1 MGTKFTAV
9 KSKSVLLSP
18 FDPLIWF
25 RPRAERLFQF
35 KYRLEIYVPAKKRVH
50 GYYCFAF
57 PAQQRSMCAKVDVRA
72 DTKNGVLHVPA
83 VHAEVP
89 KIEADVVESLA
100 TELRSLAFW
109 RNLEEVKVG
118 QRGNLAR
125 QLKRMM
131 AT

>member
-1 MGTKFTAV
+1 M
-9 KSKSVLLSP
+9 
-18 FDPLIWF
+18 
-25 RPRAERLFQF
+25 
-35 KYRLEIYVPAKKRVH
+35 
-50 GYYCFAF
+50 
-57 PAQQRSMCAKVDVRA
+57 DVRA